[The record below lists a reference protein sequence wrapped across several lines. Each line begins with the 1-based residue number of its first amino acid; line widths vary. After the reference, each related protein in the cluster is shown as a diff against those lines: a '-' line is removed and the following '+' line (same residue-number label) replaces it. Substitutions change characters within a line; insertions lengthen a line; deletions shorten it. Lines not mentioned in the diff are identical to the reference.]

1 MTNDEFLD
9 QLPWLQGIAWAA
21 MSDEHMRNGIREMGK
36 RMFWL
41 HPKYFALVHLARE
54 HGERFAEL
62 VREYE
67 NTSAQRYGVEPWSD
81 AEPRREVELS
91 PANVLREY
99 LAMLES
105 KG

>member
-1 MTNDEFLD
+1 VNNDEFLD

-21 MSDEHMRNGIREMGK
+21 MSDEHMLEHTRAMGS

-41 HPKYFALVHLARE
+41 HPKYFALAQLARE

-62 VREYE
+62 ARERE
-67 NTSAQRYGVEPWSD
+67 KTSAQRYGVELWSD